1 MENGQTYAED
11 IRREELIRAVGQGD
25 REAFYRLYQDTAR
38 PLYSY
43 ILSLTKLTYEAE
55 DIMQEAFLT
64 VWTKAAVYVPQGK
77 PLAWMFTIARN
88 LCYMRFRER
97 KNQADV
103 GLEEWESR
111 EEGACWEPL
120 EQAAERRVL
129 LDALE
134 RIGSQERQIILLHAA
149 AGMKHKEVAKVLEMP
164 LSTELS
170 KYNRSMKKLQGILEE
185 NNENFC

>member
-43 ILSLTKLTYEAE
+43 ILSLTKSTYEAE

-77 PLAWMFTIARN
+77 PLAWLFTITRN
-88 LCYMRFRER
+88 LCRDLQRNKSRDGQTPEDLENDARFSYISDPTDRL
-97 KNQADV
+97 V
-103 GLEEWESR
+103 LE
-111 EEGACWEPL
+111 
-120 EQAAERRVL
+120 AAL
-129 LDALE
+129 KALGDE
-134 RIGSQERQIILLHAA
+134 ERQIVLLHAVSGLKHREIA
-149 AGMKHKEVAKVLEMP
+149 ADLGLP
-164 LSTELS
+164 LSTVLS
-170 KYNRSMKKLQGILEE
+170 RYNRSLKKLQRFLTEE
-185 NNENFC
+185 GVRL

>member
-43 ILSLTKLTYEAE
+43 ILSLTKSTHEAE

-77 PLAWMFTIARN
+77 PLAWLFTITRN
-88 LCYMRFRER
+88 LCRDLQRDKSRDGQTPEDLENDARFSYISDPTDRL
-97 KNQADV
+97 V
-103 GLEEWESR
+103 LE
-111 EEGACWEPL
+111 
-120 EQAAERRVL
+120 AAL
-129 LDALE
+129 KALGDE
-134 RIGSQERQIILLHAA
+134 ERQIVLLHAVSGLKHREIA
-149 AGMKHKEVAKVLEMP
+149 ADLGLP
-164 LSTELS
+164 LSTVLS
-170 KYNRSMKKLQGILEE
+170 RYNRSLKKLQRFLTEE
-185 NNENFC
+185 GVRL